1 MSVKPNQIENLLTS
15 LVEMKDKLL
24 NAKAIL
30 KGYKITSDRLSQLK
44 VAKKD
49 ISMQI
54 QEETKRI
61 EEEML
66 ADKDYEQAKQ
76 DEKKYKNSIAE
87 KNGELREL
95 MSQVNIDQ
103 TLSTYNYNIKGEEL
117 KMQVERVVKVYING
131 KEEK

>member
-1 MSVKPNQIENLLTS
+1 MALKPNQIENMLTS
-15 LVEMKDKLL
+15 ILELKDKLL

-61 EEEML
+61 EEEFM
-66 ADKDYEQAKQ
+66 ADKDFEQAKQ

-95 MSQVNIDQ
+95 MSQVNVDQ

-131 KEEK
+131 REEK